1 MASKLVAIMPGFALA
16 TVHRGQDAAIDG
28 SAHASVVSPNCRTC
42 WSSGFSREMRPTMRT
57 WCPRGTPAWRINANL
72 REEDYQPGLILL
84 AMEEIAAA

>member
-1 MASKLVAIMPGFALA
+1 
-16 TVHRGQDAAIDG
+16 
-28 SAHASVVSPNCRTC
+28 
-42 WSSGFSREMRPTMRT
+42 MRT